1 MLLFRFFFVFFCF
14 FSQFALSIE
23 VVHKKKEVGFEKSHE
38 FSWEEENQ
46 IFAEWITDDYLSLST
61 EYLDDSI
68 SLSGEEW
75 QDDTTTQN
83 LLAYLSESDQQP
95 IVSVESP
102 SKNEFFPIKL
112 EQSQNDTSLCST
124 PDESHELNL
133 FCAESITEEDW
144 NTSPDQSELS
154 HQNSHYGMQDN
165 EPLVVSVEVIA
176 LETILLKP
184 EALID
189 PPSNQHLTSTQM
201 IKLDSQ
207 RLGNQGIDQL
217 NEHSFRID
225 IDDYSESFNESI
237 KKGCFKK
244 IARNF
249 MKRLP
254 RNNNTFLI
262 ILFNSE
268 SDCMHCLNKE
278 SKKKQKSYR
287 RRVYDVINAFVSFGI
302 IEIVGNY
309 CEESEQGEDF
319 HIQEKDII
327 GEHDSFCFCHPKRIN
342 KRYRVTG
349 VFKDGGEPV
358 QQGRKGVKKREDR
371 SLRKYGHDVARYICD
386 LWSINATKIITI
398 DELSNIMGV
407 NIRNNKRRIYDLTN
421 ILEGIGVL
429 SKKGKGQWTVNWM
442 NRYFSHLKP
451 ATNHPQLLFL

>member
-1 MLLFRFFFVFFCF
+1 M
-14 FSQFALSIE
+14 
-23 VVHKKKEVGFEKSHE
+23 
-38 FSWEEENQ
+38 
-46 IFAEWITDDYLSLST
+46 DDYLSLST

-95 IVSVESP
+95 SVSVESP

-124 PDESHELNL
+124 SDENHGINL

-144 NTSPDQSELS
+144 NTFPDQSESL
-154 HQNSHYGMQDN
+154 HQNYHYGVQDN
-165 EPLVVSVEVIA
+165 EPSVVSVEVIA

-189 PPSNQHLTSTQM
+189 SPSTQHLASTQ
-201 IKLDSQ
+201 IINLDSQ

-217 NEHSFRID
+217 NEHSFGID
-225 IDDYSESFNESI
+225 IDHHPESLKTSI
-237 KKGCFKK
+237 KKDCFKK

-249 MKRLP
+249 MKRMP
-254 RNNNTFLI
+254 SNDNTFLI
-262 ILFNSE
+262 TLFDSE

-287 RRVYDVINAFVSFGI
+287 RRIYDVINAFVSFGI
-302 IEIVGNY
+302 IEIVGNC
-309 CEESEQGEDF
+309 CEESEQCKDF

-327 GEHDSFCFCHPKRIN
+327 GEYDGFCFCHPRRIN

-349 VFKDGGEPV
+349 VFKDGGEAV
-358 QQGRKGVKKREDR
+358 QRRREGVKKREDR
-371 SLRKYGHDVARYICD
+371 SLRKYGCDVARYICE
-386 LWSINATKIITI
+386 LWPTDATKIIRI
-398 DELSNIMGV
+398 DELSNIMGI

-421 ILEGIGVL
+421 ILEGIDIL
-429 SKKGKGQWTVNWM
+429 SKEGKGKWTVNWM

-451 ATNHPQLLFL
+451 ATNHSQLLFL